1 MKINQL
7 GVLYIVATPIG
18 NLQDISLRAIDVLK
32 TVNCIAAEDTR
43 HSQHL
48 LQHFSIT
55 TPLLS
60 LHEHNE
66 SERTSQLIHRLQRGE
81 SIALISD
88 AGTPLISDPGYILVR
103 DVKSA
108 GIQVMPIPG
117 ACAAIAALSASGL
130 PTDRFIF
137 EGFLSTKSKLRKERL
152 AALKT
157 EPRTLII
164 YETPHRILGSLQEMQ
179 QVFGKDRFIVLAR
192 ELTKI
197 FETIQSGT
205 IEEII
210 HWIMLDTNQ
219 QRGEIILLVK
229 GADIISNPKES
240 ITTSAQ
246 AVLIALLEELPLK
259 QAVGIT
265 AKITGERKNNL
276 YQRAL
281 LIKSIEKGLKIP
293 LKECDEKLDW

>member
-7 GVLYIVATPIG
+7 GILYIVATPIG

-48 LQHFSIT
+48 LQHFSIK

-66 SERTSQLIHRLQRGE
+66 SERASQLIHRLQRGE

-88 AGTPLISDPGYILVR
+88 AGTPLISDPGYLLVR
-103 DVKSA
+103 DVKSV
-108 GIQVMPIPG
+108 GIQVTPIPG

-137 EGFLSTKSKLRKERL
+137 EGFLPAKSKLRKERL

-157 EPRTLII
+157 EPRTIII
-164 YETPHRILGSLQEMQ
+164 YETPHRILDSLQEMQ
-179 QVFGKDRFIVLAR
+179 QVFGKDRLIVLAR

-197 FETIQSGT
+197 FETIKSGS

-210 HWIMLDTNQ
+210 QWVTVDTNQ
-219 QRGEIILLVK
+219 QRGEIILLVS
-229 GADIISNPKES
+229 GADVISNPKDN
-240 ITTSAQ
+240 ITLSSEAILT
-246 AVLIALLEELPLK
+246 VLLEALPLK
-259 QAVGIT
+259 QAVAIA

-293 LKECDEKLDW
+293 LEECDEKLDW